1 MGVNRTNKLI
11 LAAVGFLLLL
21 YLGLRYLLPL
31 VLPFVLGAFL
41 AVVLE
46 PAVSFFERRV
56 HLPRAWAAAITLL
69 GAMGLIGG
77 GVVYLT
83 LRVAA
88 DIADLSRQLPA
99 YSSGMV
105 KTIQELAAQTQDF
118 YLHLPEPF
126 LKMTEEAVLWLYD
139 LAGVALKGLL
149 AALSS
154 VPEVLVVFILSCVAA
169 YFLSRD
175 KEALFSLALK
185 LLPPG
190 SEGRLRELEREVVN
204 NLIGLLWAELLLV
217 VITTLTAILGLWL
230 LGIRYAVFL
239 GLLSGLLDVLPV
251 VGPTL
256 LFIPWIAVA
265 FVTGKKVLA
274 LGLIA
279 VYVAMNIVRQ
289 VLQGKVIGART
300 GLHPLLVLVSLY
312 LGVKLFGANGIIIG
326 PLTLIFLKALL
337 KAGAFGNFIQM

>member
-1 MGVNRTNKLI
+1 MNRTNKLI
-11 LAAVGFLLLL
+11 ILAAGFFFAL
-21 YLGLRYLLPL
+21 YLGLRFLLPL

-41 AVVLE
+41 AVVLD
-46 PAVSFFERRV
+46 PAVSFFERQVR
-56 HLPRAWAAAITLL
+56 LPRAWAAAITLL

-77 GVVYLT
+77 GAFYLT

-88 DIADLSRQLPA
+88 DVADLSRRLPA
-99 YSSGMV
+99 YSSGMI
-105 KTIQELAAQTQDF
+105 KTLQELAARTQDF

-126 LKMTEEAVLWLYD
+126 LKMAEEVVLRLYD
-139 LAGVALKGLL
+139 LAGAVLKGLL
-149 AALSS
+149 STLRS

-175 KEALFSLALK
+175 KEALLRLALK

-190 SEGRLRELEREVVN
+190 SEERLRELEREVLN
-204 NLIGLLWAELLLV
+204 NLVGLLWAQFLLV
-217 VITTLTAILGLWL
+217 GITTFTAMLGFWL

-251 VGPTL
+251 VGPAL
-256 LFIPWIAVA
+256 LFLPWIVAA
-265 FVTGKKVLA
+265 FVTGQKALA

-289 VLQGKVIGART
+289 VLQGKVIGETT
-300 GLHPLLVLVSLY
+300 GIHPLLVLVSLY
-312 LGVKLFGANGIIIG
+312 LGVKLFGASGFIIG
-326 PLTLIFLKALL
+326 PLTLIFLKALF
-337 KAGAFGNFIQM
+337 KAGIFGNFVQM

>member
-1 MGVNRTNKLI
+1 MNRTNKLV
-11 LAAVGFLLLL
+11 LAAVGFLLVL

-41 AVVLE
+41 AVVLD
-46 PAVSFFERRV
+46 PAVSFLQRRV
-56 HLPRAWAAAITLL
+56 RLPRAWAAAITLL
-69 GAMGLIGG
+69 GAMSLFGG
-77 GVVYLT
+77 SAFYLT
-83 LRVAA
+83 LHVAA
-88 DIADLSRQLPA
+88 DIADLSRQLPV
-99 YSSGMV
+99 YSSGMI
-105 KTIQELAAQTQDF
+105 KTIQELAAETQDF
-118 YLHLPEPF
+118 YLHLPEPL
-126 LKMTEEAVLWLYD
+126 LKMAEEVVLWLYD
-139 LAGVALKGLL
+139 LAGVALKSLL

-154 VPEVLVVFILSCVAA
+154 VPEILVVFILSCVAA

-175 KEALFSLALK
+175 KAALFSLTLK

-190 SEGRLRELEREVVN
+190 SEERLRTLEREVVN
-204 NLIGLLWAELLLV
+204 NLVGLLWAELLLV

-265 FVTGKKVLA
+265 FVTGQKVLA

-289 VLQGKVIGART
+289 VLQGKVIGEKT

-312 LGVKLFGANGIIIG
+312 LGVKLFGANGLIIG
-326 PLTLIFLKALL
+326 PLTLIVLKALL